1 MTTIYVTNNSD
12 ISLVDGW
19 DGVQYTFK
27 PGSTVEIPLSIAKHI
42 FGYGDEHKEPYLAR
56 LGWIKSKNDLQD
68 GLSILA
74 KWDLSTEAPKKDRV
88 LSPVVERVPLPVE
101 KQVRGKVLTAVK

>member
-1 MTTIYVTNNSD
+1 MNIIYVTNNSD
-12 ISLVDGW
+12 INLVDGW

-27 PGSTVEIPLSIAKHI
+27 PGSTVEVPLSIATHI
-42 FGYGDEHKEPYLAR
+42 FGYGVDNKEPYLAR
-56 LGWIKSKNDLQD
+56 LGWIKSKNDFEN
-68 GLSILA
+68 GLSILS

-88 LSPVVERVPLPVE
+88 LSPVVERVPLPAE

>member
-19 DGVQYTFK
+19 DGVKYTFK

-56 LGWIKSKNDLQD
+56 LGWIKSKNDLDD